1 MNVVRIYIIEIDYL
15 VIMVKIERPGIVGI
29 TITVIGIVLLIIVFM
44 RAFDI
49 FNSYYPF
56 DTDQLSDVQS
66 MLTLVLGS
74 AIQVMF
80 LGVMAWVGSILLV
93 RGVDFMKVEKG
104 VGVVTFK
111 VDKDTGVYTTT
122 EGKEI
127 SEKEK
132 KE

>member
-1 MNVVRIYIIEIDYL
+1 
-15 VIMVKIERPGIVGI
+15 MVKIEKPGIIGI

-44 RAFDI
+44 MAFGI

-80 LGVMAWVGSILLV
+80 LGVMAWAGSILLV

-111 VDKDTGVYTTT
+111 VDKGVGVYTTT
-122 EGKEI
+122 GDKEI
-127 SEKEK
+127 TEKENK
-132 KE
+132 K

>member
-15 VIMVKIERPGIVGI
+15 VIMTKIEKPGIVGI
-29 TITVIGIVLLIIVFM
+29 SITVIGITLLIIVFM
-44 RAFDI
+44 MAFGI

-93 RGVDFMKVEKG
+93 RGVDFMKVERG

-111 VDKDTGVYTTT
+111 VDKGVGVYTTT

-127 SEKEK
+127 PEKENK
-132 KE
+132 K

>member
-1 MNVVRIYIIEIDYL
+1 
-15 VIMVKIERPGIVGI
+15 MVKIEKPGIIGI
-29 TITVIGIVLLIIVFM
+29 TITVIGIVLLIIVFVM
-44 RAFDI
+44 AFNI
-49 FNSYYPF
+49 FDSYYPF
-56 DTDQLSDVQS
+56 DTNQLSDVQS

-111 VDKDTGVYTTT
+111 VDKGVGVYTTT
-122 EGKEI
+122 GDKEI
-127 SEKEK
+127 TEKENK
-132 KE
+132 K